1 MRNAMAIQQDFKGTR
16 REHDLLGY
24 REVPADAYYG
34 IHTLRA
40 LENFPI
46 TGDPISRPRTRITL
60 RWSWSRI
67 RKSRIARQICCAT
80 KRTRQLHSTQ
90 PANVWNLRG
99 QTPLRS
105 PAIPPMRMLSGFSRI
120 SRFRSSTC

>member
-1 MRNAMAIQQDFKGTR
+1 MHNEGALMRNAMVNQQKFSGTR

-46 TGDPISRPRTRITL
+46 TGDPISKYP
-60 RWSWSRI
+60 
-67 RKSRIARQICCAT
+67 
-80 KRTRQLHSTQ
+80 
-90 PANVWNLRG
+90 
-99 QTPLRS
+99 
-105 PAIPPMRMLSGFSRI
+105 
-120 SRFRSSTC
+120 